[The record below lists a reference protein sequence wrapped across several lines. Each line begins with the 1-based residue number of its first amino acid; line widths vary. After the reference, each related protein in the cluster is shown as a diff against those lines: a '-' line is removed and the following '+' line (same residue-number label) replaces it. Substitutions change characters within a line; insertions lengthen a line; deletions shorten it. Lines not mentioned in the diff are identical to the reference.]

1 MRGRDAIRTHI
12 PVANRQVLPIIR
24 CIGVASGAS
33 TAHSQG
39 RAFVPLLQTQP
50 GSSSSPSIAEL
61 NRILRLSVPVI
72 VKLAERKLLLSEVMR
87 LGTGAIIE
95 FLKSSDE
102 PLELLINNKPIGVGE
117 AVKVGEN
124 FGLRITQ
131 IGDIKQI
138 VAALGK

>member
-1 MRGRDAIRTHI
+1 L
-12 PVANRQVLPIIR
+12 PVLQVNSQP
-24 CIGVASGAS
+24 STGAAG
-33 TAHSQG
+33 T
-39 RAFVPLLQTQP
+39 
-50 GSSSSPSIAEL
+50 EL
-61 NRILRLSVPVI
+61 HRILRLNVPVI

-95 FLKSSDE
+95 FAKSSDE
-102 PLELLINNKPIGVGE
+102 PLELLINNKTIGVGE

-131 IGDIKQI
+131 VGDLKSI